1 MFYVSC
7 WWENE
12 RLLWCTH
19 WLVNLKVH
27 RECHKSLWCPREG
40 DFTSEAEINK
50 IIKKERCLAWW
61 LLVVYVSV
69 FWLRAAPSFQS
80 RHNSHSW
87 NQLRSHCLSINICK
101 TSQQRVKINHTTP
114 GSKICS
120 RLQRLWEF
128 DIIIHDLFF
137 FTKNKICLWPI
148 QKRGG
153 KDAELQ
159 VFISCYV
166 WGQPGS
172 CSSGTFSLTWKQVWL
187 EGGCQGNG
195 LWAQEALS

>member
-137 FTKNKICLWPI
+137 FHKEQNLLMAYSEKGWQRRRTASIYLLLCVRSAWF
-148 QKRGG
+148 
-153 KDAELQ
+153 LQ
-159 VFISCYV
+159 FWDFLSYLKAGVV
-166 WGQPGS
+166 RRRL
-172 CSSGTFSLTWKQVWL
+172 SG
-187 EGGCQGNG
+187 
-195 LWAQEALS
+195 